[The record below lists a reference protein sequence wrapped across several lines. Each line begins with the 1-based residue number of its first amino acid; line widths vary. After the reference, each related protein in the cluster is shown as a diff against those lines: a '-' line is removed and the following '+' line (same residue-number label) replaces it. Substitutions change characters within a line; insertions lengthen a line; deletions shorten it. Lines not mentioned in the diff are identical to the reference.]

1 MIPLSEAS
9 EAIPEETAVPSVQ
22 PATPSMPPAM
32 NRLIVDA
39 MIASVVIVIMFTVA
53 TAIRSAYKM
62 PLSYLLS
69 AIIAILISFLPFVIC
84 IIIGGMSKV
93 WWSYFLLLLSFFIFR
108 SGRGRRDSR

>member
-1 MIPLSEAS
+1 
-9 EAIPEETAVPSVQ
+9 
-22 PATPSMPPAM
+22 MPPAM

>member
-1 MIPLSEAS
+1 MSLDLTSE
-9 EAIPEETAVPSVQ
+9 I
-22 PATPSMPPAM
+22 
-32 NRLIVDA
+32 NA
-39 MIASVVIVIMFTVA
+39 MISERNMSEEQVISLIQDM
-53 TAIRSAYKM
+53 IRSAYKM